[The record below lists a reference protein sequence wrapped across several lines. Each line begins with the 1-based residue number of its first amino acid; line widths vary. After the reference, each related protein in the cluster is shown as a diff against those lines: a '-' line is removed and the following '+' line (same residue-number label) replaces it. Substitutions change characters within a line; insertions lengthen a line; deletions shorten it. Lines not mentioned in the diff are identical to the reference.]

1 MKQIGYVFIDEMKN
15 GSLPKENLCN
25 NNYYIFSAVVI
36 SDKNLQL
43 MRDVLTK
50 IIHTHFREAGVLKSK
65 SISRKNIWIDIA
77 NKIKA
82 IPHYGCYLA
91 IDMDRL
97 DGDGFRNSKWSF
109 EKYFQNLI
117 NKRFLDEFCE
127 VHVTFDKTRDLPF
140 QQSLTDY
147 MARKG
152 FETNLFFS
160 NTYRIKDD
168 KTEEPLLQIADFYA
182 GIVGRFYRNSERD
195 KYIEDVYDSIR
206 DRIIPLHFPYN
217 EISLSIAHGLSKDE
231 FNKEIFNIS
240 IDSAREFLKHNSDKE
255 TESEIVSYILDEAL
269 KKPFRFVSSK
279 EISRIL
285 RLKYN
290 KAKVNPII
298 TIGSIRDKGT
308 LIVSQK
314 NSNSGGYK
322 LPCNEAEIHGFY
334 NSFTLNIIPQLKRIG
349 LMNNTLI
356 EKSEGVTNILKH
368 KEHETLSELVD
379 LARNIHLVSDKSFV
393 KNN

>member
-1 MKQIGYVFIDEMKN
+1 MKQIGHIFIDEMKN
-15 GSLPKENLCN
+15 GSLPNENLCN
-25 NNYYIFSAVVI
+25 NNYYVFSAVVI
-36 SDKNLQL
+36 SDKNLL
-43 MRDVLTK
+43 PMRDVLTK
-50 IIHTHFREAGVLKSK
+50 IIHTHFRGAGVLKST

-77 NKIKA
+77 NRLKT
-82 IPHYGCYLA
+82 IPHYCCYLV
-91 IDMDRL
+91 IDMERI
-97 DGDGFRNSKWSF
+97 DGDGLRNSKWSF

-117 NKRFLDEFCE
+117 NKRFLYEFCE
-127 VHVTFDKTRDLPF
+127 VHVTFDRTGNLPF
-140 QQSLTDY
+140 QQSLKAY

-152 FETNLFFS
+152 FETNLFDGNTFS
-160 NTYRIKDD
+160 IKDD

-195 KYIEDVYDSIR
+195 KLIGIEDVYDSIR
-206 DRIIPLHFPYN
+206 DRIIPLHFPDN
-217 EISLSIAHGLSKDE
+217 EISISIAHGLSKDE
-231 FNKEIFNIS
+231 FNEEIFNIS

-255 TESEIVSYILDEAL
+255 TECEIVSYIFDEAL

-322 LPCNEAEIHGFY
+322 LPCNETEIHGFY

-356 EKSEGVTNILKH
+356 RKSEGVTNILKH
-368 KEHETLSELVD
+368 HEHETLYKLVD
-379 LARNIHLVSDKSFV
+379 LARNTRLRSEK
-393 KNN
+393 